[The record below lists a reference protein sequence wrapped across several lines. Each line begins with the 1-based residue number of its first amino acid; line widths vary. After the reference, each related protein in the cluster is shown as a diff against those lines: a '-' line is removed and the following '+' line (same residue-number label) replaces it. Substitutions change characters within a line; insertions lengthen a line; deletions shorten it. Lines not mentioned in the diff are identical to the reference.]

1 MRYLLDTHVFL
12 WSIGDTGQFSRK
24 AISAL
29 RDEDNEIFISA
40 VSLWEISIKAR
51 IGKLEL
57 HGIEVKDL
65 LGIIDEMDFETV
77 NMSAED
83 TIEYSELNKKTHN
96 DPFDRMLI
104 QQCINRNMVMISK
117 NKEFKKF
124 VACGLKVIW

>member
-12 WSIGDTGQFSRK
+12 WSIGDTGQLSRK
-24 AISAL
+24 AISAI

-83 TIEYSELNKKTHN
+83 AIEYSELNEKTHN

-124 VACGLKVIW
+124 VACGLKVLW

>member
-12 WSIGDTGQFSRK
+12 WSIGDTGQLSRK
-24 AISAL
+24 AISAI

-83 TIEYSELNKKTHN
+83 AIEYSELNEKTHN

-124 VACGLKVIW
+124 VECGLKVIW